1 MSNPL
6 ASIQSSEFPPISFMS
21 ELEWNRLGN
30 CPTSDLK
37 FSSAEVIGVEDN
49 GETPYRQ
56 QYLVATSTKSRT

>member
-21 ELEWNRLGN
+21 EPEWNRLGN

-37 FSSAEVIGVEDN
+37 FSSAEVIDVEDKDD
-49 GETPYRQ
+49 TP
-56 QYLVATSTKSRT
+56 